1 MPNFGDA
8 PVLAAKVLGKNP
20 GMDPSVAWARATAS
34 TFPTSQSMQEKG
46 CPKGAFLG
54 LCEEGLVQGVPPG
67 AYTRSQSNKQY
78 AVNAVGRLRQSPAAA
93 IDRAAL
99 WRVAS
104 NDPGKAHNGQMD
116 VVLALWGAG
125 LIRR

>member
-1 MPNFGDA
+1 
-8 PVLAAKVLGKNP
+8 
-20 GMDPSVAWARATAS
+20 MDPGVAWARATAS
-34 TFPTSQSMQEKG
+34 TFPNSLSMQEKA

-78 AVNAVGRLRQSPAAA
+78 AVNAVGRLRQEPSADM
-93 IDRAAL
+93 DRLAL
-99 WRVAS
+99 WSVS
-104 NDPGKAHNGQMD
+104 SSDPRKAHNGQMD
-116 VVLALWGAG
+116 VVLALWIAG

>member
-8 PVLAAKVLGKNP
+8 AIVAARTLGKNP
-20 GMDPSVAWARATAS
+20 GMDPGVAWAKATAS
-34 TFPTSQSMQEKG
+34 TFPNSMSLQVKS

-54 LCEEGLVQGVPPG
+54 LCEEGLVEGVLPG

-78 AVNAVGRLRQSPAAA
+78 AVNAVGRLRQFPGAAS
-93 IDRAAL
+93 DRTSL
-99 WRVAS
+99 WRAS
-104 NDPGKAHNGQMD
+104 ANDQRKAHNGQMD
-116 VVLALWGAG
+116 VVVALWQAG